1 MKFRTEYQAGSSL
14 LRLDPEKGVCLL
26 GSCFSDNIGGRM
38 RRSLWNAD
46 VNPCGVLFNPMSIS
60 DMLNMAVVDTDI
72 DFFPIEEYNGRWIST
87 AFSYLNCATAEEARR
102 EGGERLKRLREN
114 IRTCDAMLITWGTAF
129 VFEDVRTEKIVA
141 NCHKLPAKRFRR
153 FRVEIGDIVACWK
166 ETIAKVRKINPGM
179 KFVFTVSPVRH
190 LADGLAGNSLSKATL
205 RLAAERLVAETEN
218 ADYFPSFEILTDDLR
233 DYRFYAEDMV
243 HPSAIAEEYIY
254 EKFLETYVDARGR
267 AMLTE
272 GAKLF
277 ARLQHRPLN
286 PDTDEHRR
294 FVADTRRLL
303 ADFRRRHPGS
313 LAATL

>member
-1 MKFRTEYQAGSSL
+1 MNFRTEYQVGSSL

-60 DMLNMAVVDTDI
+60 DVLNMALNDI
-72 DFFPIEEYNGRWIST
+72 SPANFAVEEYKGRWIST

-102 EGGERLKRLREN
+102 EGGERLKQLRED
-114 IRTCDAMLITWGTAF
+114 IRMCDAMLITWGTAY
-129 VFEDVRTEKIVA
+129 VFEDVRTEMIVA

-153 FRVEIGDIVACWK
+153 FRVEVGDIVACWK

-205 RLAAERLVAETEN
+205 RLAAEQLVAQTEN
-218 ADYFPSFEILTDDLR
+218 TDYFPSFEILIDDLR

-243 HPSAIAEEYIY
+243 HPSAVAEEYIY
-254 EKFLETYVDARGR
+254 EKLLDTYVDALGR
-267 AMLTE
+267 AMLAE
-272 GAKLF
+272 GAKLY

-294 FVADTRRLL
+294 FVAETRSLL